1 MIESE
6 ESSLPDKII
15 YNLLLSFMYEREG
28 NIKQSEKYLAVAERY
43 FKMKQNPNLKFHPPV
58 DPYELPK
65 PKVPKPERY
74 TSQLSHS

>member
-6 ESSLPDKII
+6 ESTLPDKIVF
-15 YNLLLSFMYEREG
+15 NLLLSFMYEREG
-28 NIKQSEKYLAVAERY
+28 NIKQSEKYLAIAERY
-43 FKMKQNPNLKFHPPV
+43 FKMKQNPNLKFHPPI